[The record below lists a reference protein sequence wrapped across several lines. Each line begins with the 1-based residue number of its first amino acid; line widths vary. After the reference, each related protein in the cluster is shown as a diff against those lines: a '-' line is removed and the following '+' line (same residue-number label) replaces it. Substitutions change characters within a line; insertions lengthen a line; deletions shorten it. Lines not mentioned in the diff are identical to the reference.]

1 MRLSLRSWLILIAV
15 LAVACVPFRRV
26 AHVLLG
32 TEINEEQEVL
42 ADLGPQWSVESHRTS
57 RDKPMEIIL
66 GRDYNRIWALNVG
79 SGTFDDTAVA
89 SVKGLYYLRR
99 LTFNDTIVSAAQLDS
114 LQREMPRL
122 DLRYRSFSSLE
133 RSDRL
138 QAVVDVI
145 ERVEIADATFDDKQL
160 NDLVDAL
167 VRSGGAKKLRKL
179 ELTDAI
185 VTKPAAISAQ
195 RRLHL
200 DEIQVGKTGQI
211 GWRVPEYYGH

>member
-26 AHVLLG
+26 ARAFLG
-32 TEINEEQEVL
+32 TEIKEEQATL

-57 RDKPMEIIL
+57 RDKPLDIVF
-66 GRDYNRIWALNVG
+66 GRDYDRIYSLNVG
-79 SGTFDDTAVA
+79 SGTFDESAV
-89 SVKGLYYLRR
+89 VKLQQLYYLRR
-99 LTFNDTIVSAAQLDS
+99 LEFNDTAISAMQLKS
-114 LQREMPRL
+114 LRDEMPRL
-122 DLRYRSFSSLE
+122 KLEYRSFSSE
-133 RSDRL
+133 ARSDRL
-138 QAVVDVI
+138 QAVVYVI

-160 NDLVDAL
+160 NDLVDDL
-167 VRSGGAKKLRKL
+167 VRSGGAKKLREL

-200 DEIQVGKTGQI
+200 DEIRVGKTGQP
-211 GWRVPEYYGH
+211 GWHVP